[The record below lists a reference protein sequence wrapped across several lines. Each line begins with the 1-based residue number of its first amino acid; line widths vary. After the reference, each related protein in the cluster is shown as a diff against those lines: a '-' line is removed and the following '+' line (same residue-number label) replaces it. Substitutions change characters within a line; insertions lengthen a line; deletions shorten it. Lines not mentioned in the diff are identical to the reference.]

1 MVSRSPQRVFNER
14 QIQMKKRQ
22 KILHEQTKQLR
33 VDKNISQIQKAL
45 QMKIVAK
52 MQEASEQIEIDSPD
66 NLLQN
71 KVKASL
77 RKRFNKKRADEQA
90 KRIEAKEKIDEEAFE
105 KK

>member
-1 MVSRSPQRVFNER
+1 
-14 QIQMKKRQ
+14 
-22 KILHEQTKQLR
+22 
-33 VDKNISQIQKAL
+33 
-45 QMKIVAK
+45 
-52 MQEASEQIEIDSPD
+52 MQQASEQIEIDSPD